1 MKSLLTKEYRDKII
15 EAIGFEIG
23 ASNAYKQLANY
34 MEYIGYFGS
43 RDFFQKESNEELKH
57 YQTWA
62 DFMNQR
68 GDVADVPTIVA
79 SNEKPKTLKECFKM
93 YYERELELSE
103 FYNEW
108 YMSCDDAS
116 IHERL
121 IDFVKIQRESVGEA
135 GDFLAEIEACGDD
148 KGALLLFDKNIQ

>member
-15 EAIGFEIG
+15 EAIGYELG
-23 ASNAYKQLANY
+23 ASSAYKQLANY

-43 RDFFQKESNEELKH
+43 RDFFKKESKEELKH
-57 YQTWA
+57 YQIWA
-62 DFMNQR
+62 DFMNDR
-68 GDVADVPTIVA
+68 GDVADVPTVEA
-79 SNEKPKTLKECFKM
+79 TNEKPKTLKEGFEM
-93 YYERELELSE
+93 YYTRELELSE

-108 YMSCDDAS
+108 YMSCDDAT

-135 GDFLAEIEACGDD
+135 GDLLAEIEACGGD
-148 KGALLLFDKNIQ
+148 KGALLLFDKKLK